1 MGNYSFK
8 SMFKKYVTSSGVLV
22 VFSLLALVLANS
34 PLKEEYFSILNL
46 PVSVSLGNYNIFSHG
61 GHAMSLI
68 AVINDFLMALFFLSV
83 GLEIKREILVGELS
97 SRQKAMLPIIGACGG
112 MLVPVFLFWLVC
124 PQNADMLRG
133 MAIPMAT
140 DIAFSLGV
148 LSLFSTRVPVGLKV
162 FLAALAVADDLGGI
176 IVIAL
181 FYSSQ
186 IDVAF
191 LLMALV
197 CVLLLIMGNMYRVG
211 KKSFYL
217 AIGALLWYAMLNSGI
232 HATIAGV
239 IVAFCVPASLR
250 HGSAHYIERI
260 RKNINSLPV
269 HEVTGKHH
277 TVVLTN
283 EEIHLLKSIESA
295 ADKLISPL
303 QDLEDMLKTII
314 SRFVIPVFAL
324 ANVGI
329 DLTGMSVNT
338 LFTGVGL
345 PVMVGLVV
353 GKFVGVFSFSWIA
366 IKCGL
371 VALPHGSNWSSF
383 ASVCMLCGIG
393 LTVSIFIAD
402 LSYASLDGGISV
414 LGQAKLGILCGSF
427 ISALLGVLLL
437 NRYLPMRRLSVLCR
451 KPAMSVS
458 GTASVRMT
466 EAQLGPVRKPGGPLA
481 KKVWLPMM

>member
-1 MGNYSFK
+1 MTRNYSFK
-8 SMFKKYVTSSGVLV
+8 SMVKKYVSSSAVLV
-22 VFSLLALVLANS
+22 VFSMLALVCANS
-34 PLKEEYFSILNL
+34 PLKEWYFDIWNTPVALSVGNFNL
-46 PVSVSLGNYNIFSHG
+46 FSHN

-68 AVINDFLMALFFLSV
+68 AVINDFLMALFFLTV

-97 SRQKAMLPIIGACGG
+97 SRQKAMLPIVGACGG
-112 MLVPVFLFWLVC
+112 MLVPVLLFWLIC
-124 PQNADMLRG
+124 PDDADMLRG

-148 LSLFSTRVPVGLKV
+148 LSLFGTRVPIGLKI

-186 IDVAF
+186 IDFTYLLFALFCVA
-191 LLMALV
+191 
-197 CVLLLIMGNMYRVG
+197 LLIVGNVRRVG
-211 KKSFYL
+211 KKSYYL
-217 AIGALLWYAMLNSGI
+217 AVGMLLWYAMLNSGI

-250 HGSAHYIERI
+250 RGSAYYIERI
-260 RKNINSLPV
+260 RANISILPA
-269 HEVTGKHH
+269 HEVAGKHH
-277 TVVLTN
+277 TVVLTHD
-283 EEIHLLKSIESA
+283 EIHTLKSIESA

-303 QDLEDMLKTII
+303 QDLEDGMNSFIGYV
-314 SRFVIPVFAL
+314 VIPLFAF

-329 DLTGMSVNT
+329 DLAGMTIGT

-345 PVMVGLVV
+345 PVMAGLVV
-353 GKFVGVFSFSWIA
+353 GKFVGVFSFSWVA

-371 VALPHGSNWSSF
+371 VSLPKGSNWCSF

-402 LSYASLDGGISV
+402 LSYAALSGGASV
-414 LGQAKLGILCGSF
+414 LGQAKLGILCGSLV
-427 ISALLGVLLL
+427 SALLGIFLL
-437 NRYLPMRRLSVLCR
+437 NRYLP
-451 KPAMSVS
+451 KNI
-458 GTASVRMT
+458 
-466 EAQLGPVRKPGGPLA
+466 K
-481 KKVWLPMM
+481 